1 MTTEA
6 YQRILEY
13 FKLDPEEKAKRLQQV
28 FNDSMEFF
36 KQFRESLNSGSP
48 EEQEEMLTVV
58 YELRKK
64 IQAEVARICEDTGLT
79 PEELEAASS
88 NPNMYTEEQ
97 WKIVEQSQKEIEKQT
112 RLLQGGAGGE
122 GESKPKKQ
130 SKKKK
135 KKWVK
140 S

>member
-13 FKLDPEEKAKRLQQV
+13 FNLDPEEKAKRLQQV

-36 KQFRESLNSGSP
+36 KQFRESLSTGSP

-58 YELRKK
+58 HELRKK
-64 IQAEVARICEDTGLT
+64 IQEEVTRICEDTGLT
-79 PEELEAASS
+79 QDELEAAAS

-97 WKIVEQSQKEIEKQT
+97 WKIVEKSQKEVEKQT
-112 RLLQGGAGGE
+112 RLLQSTAGVE
-122 GESKPKKQ
+122 DKPKKQ